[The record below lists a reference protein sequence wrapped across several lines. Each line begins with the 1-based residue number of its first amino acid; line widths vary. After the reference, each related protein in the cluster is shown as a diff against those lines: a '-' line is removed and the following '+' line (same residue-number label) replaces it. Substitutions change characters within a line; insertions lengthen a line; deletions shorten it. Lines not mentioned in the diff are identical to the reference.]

1 MAQRECGGRLA
12 HRANTWPG
20 TPHKQLPEH
29 WHCVIRKNDTTLQQA
44 FTDLSVHLFPS
55 AFTVTQTGVNYCFLG
70 AFSDLPVPYTDLVLN
85 HQLSTF
91 LQIFPSHFT
100 NCFAKGSRNHW
111 FQSFLLLGL
120 GSKRPALPWNVG
132 VLPLKV
138 YNYQVSVMYERQNR
152 LLTKVS
158 ILYMIVWKGGL
169 QKSFWHPVFM
179 LDKTWSNSLSSQ
191 PIFNGNSQEE
201 IFYTKTCMYMCN
213 RQKFCLWPT
222 KNWFYDQ
229 LMSHNIWS
237 KKCF

>member
-1 MAQRECGGRLA
+1 MWWTSGSQSKHVTRHSPQTATWTLTLCDQEEWHDSTTGF
-12 HRANTWPG
+12 HRPVSSSL
-20 TPHKQLPEH
+20 PFCLHSDPDRSQL
-29 WHCVIRKNDTTLQQA
+29 L
-44 FTDLSVHLFPS
+44 LSRS
-55 AFTVTQTGVNYCFLG
+55 FLN
-70 AFSDLPVPYTDLVLN
+70 LPVPYTDLVLN

-152 LLTKVS
+152 LLTKVT